1 MIGEQQFPFLA
12 EKGHVV
18 SLVGGGGKTT
28 LLYAMASH
36 CAQKGWRV
44 LVSTTTHI
52 LRPENWLWAKTD
64 AEIQKLWAR
73 GSYAV
78 VGSPAPKGKLT
89 APPEADLAHW
99 MAQADAVFLEADG
112 AKHFPCKAP
121 AEQEPVLLPQSDIV
135 LAVAGLSA
143 LGHPLKEC
151 CFRLE
156 QACMLLGVPPEA
168 CLTPELLAQLLASEQ
183 GGRKRVGS
191 RAFYAVLNQADTPQR
206 QLLGKQTLCVLQE
219 RYRVNG
225 VLTQF
230 EERTCMSKDEKIV
243 FCTGGGCTAKL
254 GAGVLSRILEKLPRG
269 EKDPN
274 LLVGYDSR
282 DDAAVYRVT
291 EDLALVQTVDFFPPM
306 VDDPYTFGQI
316 AAANA
321 LSDVYAMGGE
331 VKTALNLVC
340 FPENMDLNVLGEI
353 LRGGAEKVAE
363 AGGILAGGHSIAD
376 TGVKYGLSVTGLV
389 DPHHLYA
396 NDAGQP
402 GDKLLLTKALGVGL
416 LCTANRVGEA
426 APEHMAAAISSMTT
440 LNKTA
445 AEISRRYTVHAA
457 TDVTGFSFL
466 GHLHEMMGGRL
477 SCKIN
482 AHAVPVLPG
491 AEKAADDFLYTAAGQ
506 RNRNHTGPFVRF
518 EGVPFAMEEVLFD
531 PQTSGGLLLA
541 VDPAEASALEKELQS
556 ADLPAKIVGEIVSRT
571 ETEIA
576 VTY

>member
-1 MIGEQQFPFLA
+1 
-12 EKGHVV
+12 
-18 SLVGGGGKTT
+18 
-28 LLYAMASH
+28 
-36 CAQKGWRV
+36 
-44 LVSTTTHI
+44 
-52 LRPENWLWAKTD
+52 
-64 AEIQKLWAR
+64 
-73 GSYAV
+73 
-78 VGSPAPKGKLT
+78 
-89 APPEADLAHW
+89 
-99 MAQADAVFLEADG
+99 
-112 AKHFPCKAP
+112 
-121 AEQEPVLLPQSDIV
+121 
-135 LAVAGLSA
+135 
-143 LGHPLKEC
+143 
-151 CFRLE
+151 
-156 QACMLLGVPPEA
+156 
-168 CLTPELLAQLLASEQ
+168 
-183 GGRKRVGS
+183 
-191 RAFYAVLNQADTPQR
+191 
-206 QLLGKQTLCVLQE
+206 
-219 RYRVNG
+219 
-225 VLTQF
+225 
-230 EERTCMSKDEKIV
+230 MSKDEKIV

-269 EKDPN
+269 EQDPN

-282 DDAAVYRVT
+282 DDAAVYQVT
-291 EDLALVQTVDFFPPM
+291 ENLALVQTVDFFPPM

-389 DPHHLYA
+389 DPHHLYT

-402 GDKLLLTKALGVGL
+402 GDKLILTKALGVGL

-426 APEHMAAAISSMTT
+426 APEHLAGAIASMTT

-445 AEISRRYTVHAA
+445 AEISRKYTVHAA

-466 GHLHEMMGGRL
+466 GHLHEMMGGKL
-477 SCKIN
+477 SCIIDAK
-482 AHAVPVLPG
+482 AVPVLPG
-491 AEKAADDFLYTAAGQ
+491 AEQAADDCLYTAAGQ

-518 EGVPFAMEEVLFD
+518 ENVPFAMEEVLFD

-541 VDPAEASALEKELQS
+541 VAPAEAQALETELQ
-556 ADLPAKIVGEIVSRT
+556 AAGLPARIVGEIRPKA
-571 ETEIA
+571 EPEIT

>member
-1 MIGEQQFPFLA
+1 
-12 EKGHVV
+12 
-18 SLVGGGGKTT
+18 
-28 LLYAMASH
+28 
-36 CAQKGWRV
+36 
-44 LVSTTTHI
+44 
-52 LRPENWLWAKTD
+52 
-64 AEIQKLWAR
+64 
-73 GSYAV
+73 
-78 VGSPAPKGKLT
+78 
-89 APPEADLAHW
+89 
-99 MAQADAVFLEADG
+99 
-112 AKHFPCKAP
+112 
-121 AEQEPVLLPQSDIV
+121 
-135 LAVAGLSA
+135 
-143 LGHPLKEC
+143 
-151 CFRLE
+151 
-156 QACMLLGVPPEA
+156 
-168 CLTPELLAQLLASEQ
+168 
-183 GGRKRVGS
+183 
-191 RAFYAVLNQADTPQR
+191 
-206 QLLGKQTLCVLQE
+206 
-219 RYRVNG
+219 
-225 VLTQF
+225 
-230 EERTCMSKDEKIV
+230 MSNDEKIV

-306 VDDPYTFGQI
+306 VEDPYTFGQI

-389 DPHHLYA
+389 DSHHLYA

-445 AEISRRYTVHAA
+445 AEISRRYTMHAA

-466 GHLHEMMGGRL
+466 GHLHEMMGGKL

-482 AHAVPVLPG
+482 ARAVPVLPG

-556 ADLPAKIVGEIVSRT
+556 ADLPAKIVGEIVPRT
-571 ETEIA
+571 ETEIT

>member
-1 MIGEQQFPFLA
+1 
-12 EKGHVV
+12 
-18 SLVGGGGKTT
+18 
-28 LLYAMASH
+28 
-36 CAQKGWRV
+36 
-44 LVSTTTHI
+44 
-52 LRPENWLWAKTD
+52 
-64 AEIQKLWAR
+64 
-73 GSYAV
+73 
-78 VGSPAPKGKLT
+78 
-89 APPEADLAHW
+89 
-99 MAQADAVFLEADG
+99 
-112 AKHFPCKAP
+112 
-121 AEQEPVLLPQSDIV
+121 
-135 LAVAGLSA
+135 
-143 LGHPLKEC
+143 
-151 CFRLE
+151 
-156 QACMLLGVPPEA
+156 
-168 CLTPELLAQLLASEQ
+168 
-183 GGRKRVGS
+183 
-191 RAFYAVLNQADTPQR
+191 
-206 QLLGKQTLCVLQE
+206 
-219 RYRVNG
+219 
-225 VLTQF
+225 
-230 EERTCMSKDEKIV
+230 MSKDEKIV

-389 DPHHLYA
+389 DSHHLYA

-466 GHLHEMMGGRL
+466 GHLHEMMGGKL

-482 AHAVPVLPG
+482 ARAVPVLPG

>member
-1 MIGEQQFPFLA
+1 
-12 EKGHVV
+12 
-18 SLVGGGGKTT
+18 
-28 LLYAMASH
+28 
-36 CAQKGWRV
+36 
-44 LVSTTTHI
+44 
-52 LRPENWLWAKTD
+52 
-64 AEIQKLWAR
+64 
-73 GSYAV
+73 
-78 VGSPAPKGKLT
+78 
-89 APPEADLAHW
+89 
-99 MAQADAVFLEADG
+99 
-112 AKHFPCKAP
+112 
-121 AEQEPVLLPQSDIV
+121 
-135 LAVAGLSA
+135 
-143 LGHPLKEC
+143 
-151 CFRLE
+151 
-156 QACMLLGVPPEA
+156 
-168 CLTPELLAQLLASEQ
+168 
-183 GGRKRVGS
+183 
-191 RAFYAVLNQADTPQR
+191 
-206 QLLGKQTLCVLQE
+206 
-219 RYRVNG
+219 
-225 VLTQF
+225 
-230 EERTCMSKDEKIV
+230 MSKDEKIV

-282 DDAAVYRVT
+282 DDAAVYRVA

-466 GHLHEMMGGRL
+466 GHLHEMMGGKL

-482 AHAVPVLPG
+482 ARAVPVLPG

-541 VDPAEASALEKELQS
+541 VDPAEASALEKELHS
-556 ADLPAKIVGEIVSRT
+556 AGLPAKIVGEIVSRT

>member
-1 MIGEQQFPFLA
+1 
-12 EKGHVV
+12 
-18 SLVGGGGKTT
+18 
-28 LLYAMASH
+28 
-36 CAQKGWRV
+36 
-44 LVSTTTHI
+44 
-52 LRPENWLWAKTD
+52 
-64 AEIQKLWAR
+64 
-73 GSYAV
+73 
-78 VGSPAPKGKLT
+78 
-89 APPEADLAHW
+89 
-99 MAQADAVFLEADG
+99 
-112 AKHFPCKAP
+112 
-121 AEQEPVLLPQSDIV
+121 
-135 LAVAGLSA
+135 
-143 LGHPLKEC
+143 
-151 CFRLE
+151 
-156 QACMLLGVPPEA
+156 
-168 CLTPELLAQLLASEQ
+168 
-183 GGRKRVGS
+183 
-191 RAFYAVLNQADTPQR
+191 
-206 QLLGKQTLCVLQE
+206 
-219 RYRVNG
+219 
-225 VLTQF
+225 
-230 EERTCMSKDEKIV
+230 MSKDEKIV

-269 EKDPN
+269 EQDPN

-282 DDAAVYRVT
+282 DDAAVYQVT
-291 EDLALVQTVDFFPPM
+291 ENLALVQTVDFFPPM

-389 DPHHLYA
+389 DPHHLYT

-402 GDKLLLTKALGVGL
+402 GDKLILTKALGVGL

-426 APEHMAAAISSMTT
+426 APEHLAGAIASMTT

-445 AEISRRYTVHAA
+445 AEISRKYTVHAA

-466 GHLHEMMGGRL
+466 GHLHEMMGGKL
-477 SCKIN
+477 SCIIDAK
-482 AHAVPVLPG
+482 AVPVLPG
-491 AEKAADDFLYTAAGQ
+491 AEQAADDCLYTAAGQ
-506 RNRNHTGPFVRF
+506 RNRSHTGPFVRF

-541 VDPAEASALEKELQS
+541 VAPAEAQALEAELQ
-556 ADLPAKIVGEIVSRT
+556 AAGLPARIVGEIRPKA
-571 ETEIA
+571 EPEIT

>member
-1 MIGEQQFPFLA
+1 
-12 EKGHVV
+12 
-18 SLVGGGGKTT
+18 
-28 LLYAMASH
+28 
-36 CAQKGWRV
+36 
-44 LVSTTTHI
+44 
-52 LRPENWLWAKTD
+52 
-64 AEIQKLWAR
+64 
-73 GSYAV
+73 
-78 VGSPAPKGKLT
+78 
-89 APPEADLAHW
+89 
-99 MAQADAVFLEADG
+99 
-112 AKHFPCKAP
+112 
-121 AEQEPVLLPQSDIV
+121 
-135 LAVAGLSA
+135 
-143 LGHPLKEC
+143 
-151 CFRLE
+151 
-156 QACMLLGVPPEA
+156 
-168 CLTPELLAQLLASEQ
+168 
-183 GGRKRVGS
+183 
-191 RAFYAVLNQADTPQR
+191 
-206 QLLGKQTLCVLQE
+206 
-219 RYRVNG
+219 
-225 VLTQF
+225 
-230 EERTCMSKDEKIV
+230 MSKDEKIV

-389 DPHHLYA
+389 DLHHLYA

-426 APEHMAAAISSMTT
+426 APEHLAAAISSMTT

-466 GHLHEMMGGRL
+466 GHLHEMMGGKL

-482 AHAVPVLPG
+482 ARAVPVLPG

-541 VDPAEASALEKELQS
+541 VDPAEASTLEKELQS
-556 ADLPAKIVGEIVSRT
+556 ADLPAKIVGEIVPRT
-571 ETEIA
+571 ETEIT